1 MQEKL
6 RFLLISGSSSTKELV
21 SACAAA
27 GGWELDAVPTGAQG
41 FKAVL
46 AARPDLV
53 IVDIAAPD
61 MDGLAWLEILREMK
75 EGRDLPAMV
84 VGAKLGP
91 EQMARGFELGADDC
105 VALHHCDP
113 REFAARIRAV
123 LRRRSPR
130 AEQPSAP
137 LKAGPVEL
145 DPGSHRCFVNGAEVA
160 LRPREFELLETL
172 MRRAGRVLSRPYL
185 LESVWGMAST
195 ADTRA
200 VDVTVSRLR
209 KALGKEAGAWVVS
222 VERFG
227 YRFSDP
233 GGFSR

>member
-1 MQEKL
+1 MQDNR
-6 RFLLISGSSSTKELV
+6 RFLLISGDLSAKEMV
-21 SACAAA
+21 EGCAAP
-27 GGWELDAVPTGAQG
+27 GGWALDTAQGGAQG
-41 FKAVL
+41 FKVL
-46 AARPDLV
+46 LASRPDLV
-53 IVDIAAPD
+53 LVDINAGG
-61 MDGLAWLEILREMK
+61 MDGLAWLEILREMR
-75 EGRDLPAMV
+75 EGKDLPVML
-84 VGAKLGP
+84 VGAKLTP

-105 VALHHCDP
+105 VVLHRCDP
-113 REFAARIRAV
+113 REFSARVRAV

-130 AEQPSAP
+130 AELPSAP
-137 LKAGPVEL
+137 LALGPVEL
-145 DPGSHRCFVNGAEVA
+145 DPGTHRCFSGGREVK

-172 MRRAGRVLSRPYL
+172 MRKAGRVLSRPYL

-209 KALGKEAGAWVVS
+209 KALGKEAGAWIVS

-233 GGFSR
+233 AGFSR